1 MSMTRIET
9 GPDPQQIVFELRE
22 VAEKLR
28 ESPLDPMVCGVVGS
42 VLERAGKFKL
52 YSGHSL
58 EAELREAI
66 ADLSFAFRDWWRG
79 PGELLFGPDIARDQ
93 ARIWEIAG
101 HLWTMTAKEV
111 AEHSLVRHVPF

>member
-1 MSMTRIET
+1 MTMTET
-9 GPDPQQIVFELRE
+9 DAGQVVFELKE
-22 VAEKLR
+22 ITQMLR
-28 ESPLDPMVCGVVGS
+28 EAPTDPVVCGVVGS

-52 YSGHSL
+52 YSGHPL

-79 PGELLFGPDIARDQ
+79 PGELIFGPDVARDQ

-111 AEHSLVRHVPF
+111 AEHSLTRHVPF